1 MREKL
6 KSIVLFEDLDDKTLD
21 KIADFTL
28 VSKRLKENIIFYEGD
43 DPKYLHL
50 LLSGVIKLYKTTS
63 NDKNIVLKYFQPGE
77 LIGELAHFEGIPYPA
92 TAYAFTDV
100 EFLKINF
107 EKLREVIY
115 EQPEL
120 SFKIQSSL
128 IKKIKT
134 LESVISHDLVLDAK
148 ERVAKFIHDQT
159 EMFFDAKN
167 IEIAEILNMTPETYS
182 RILKKFKSEGLI
194 DLKAKTIDK
203 DGLFDY
209 FM

>member
-28 VSKRLKENIIFYEGD
+28 VSKRLKDNIIFYEGD
-43 DPKYLHL
+43 EPEYLHL

-63 NDKNIVLKYFQPGE
+63 NDKNIVLKYFQQGE
-77 LIGELAHFEGIPYPA
+77 LIGELANFEDIPYPA

-100 EFLKINF
+100 EFLKISF
-107 EKLREVIY
+107 ESLKEVIY

-182 RILKKFKSEGLI
+182 RILKKFKSEELI
-194 DLKAKTIDK
+194 DLKAKNIDK

-209 FM
+209 FS